1 MVDDPTQAEVAL
13 LRMATPFE
21 RLHPHHFFG
30 AMQNEGRLDFRPGD
44 AGYDALMALPP
55 QLAAVVAVDMD
66 RPAILTG
73 MQARAAGLIA
83 LFGASDAALL
93 DVLTGKDRPRG
104 RLPLNLPSSM
114 QAVQA
119 QDPALPDDDVAPLF
133 ARGHRADLA
142 RWR

>member
-1 MVDDPTQAEVAL
+1 
-13 LRMATPFE
+13 E

-30 AMQNEGRLDFRPGD
+30 RMQNEGRLDYRPGD

-55 QLAAVVAVDMD
+55 QLKAVVAIDMD

-73 MQARAAGLIA
+73 LRERAAGLLA

-93 DVLTGKDRPRG
+93 DVVTGDARPRG

-114 QAVQA
+114 QAVEA
-119 QDPALPDDDVAPLF
+119 QDPALPDDDAEPLF